1 MSEYTE
7 LPWRMRKSG
16 ISKCGLIYSQDDV
29 LIAKVETHEDADMI
43 VRAVNSHAELLAAC
57 KAMADILDSVEVE
70 SLRLR
75 GVRPDLRAA
84 LAAIRKAEAP

>member
-43 VRAVNSHAELLAAC
+43 VRAVNSHDDLLSAC
-57 KAMADILDSVEVE
+57 RE
-70 SLRLR
+70 SLAMIQRQSDFNDDGDGKMLDRL
-75 GVRPDLRAA
+75 G
-84 LAAIRKAEAP
+84 AAIRKAEQL